1 MLKTFCRNFNKA
13 LGCKLSHLLNPLDK
27 VKFMSLFLNMNP
39 AQDCGRLISSRHICL
54 ESKTIVVFMQ
64 SNLYSLNKEIG
75 FRLERLTYKM
85 EREAANVKPR
95 SSEFLSV
102 HSPRLHGIVDLNP
115 SLCVLVLHI
124 ETSWVRHLQTTE
136 TCAGRGL
143 WLVPWACSG
152 LWLASD
158 TRGGGRWRSWPHQAS
173 VSSVKC
179 PVLPGLLIIASC
191 EERRDGDWR
200 EQGEWQRRRYKVHHY
215 WPRCPCCA
223 SFRFLT
229 GLVVSDSSVSEYSAH
244 DTIDTCVCRLL
255 PNQFSCRIRTNHSTI
270 TTQSVNFGKFNVT

>member
-1 MLKTFCRNFNKA
+1 
-13 LGCKLSHLLNPLDK
+13 
-27 VKFMSLFLNMNP
+27 MNP

-124 ETSWVRHLQTTE
+124 ETSIVRHLQTTE
-136 TCAGRGL
+136 TCAGLVL
-143 WLVPWACSG
+143 WLVTWCHPG
-152 LWLASD
+152 LWLAD
-158 TRGGGRWRSWPHQAS
+158 NTEGRGWGDAPAPSS

-179 PVLPGLLIIASC
+179 PVPLASYYRLMWTTVIMSQREWRPESRVT
-191 EERRDGDWR
+191 EE
-200 EQGEWQRRRYKVHHY
+200 
-215 WPRCPCCA
+215 A
-223 SFRFLT
+223 
-229 GLVVSDSSVSEYSAH
+229 
-244 DTIDTCVCRLL
+244 I
-255 PNQFSCRIRTNHSTI
+255 
-270 TTQSVNFGKFNVT
+270 

>member
-124 ETSWVRHLQTTE
+124 ETSIVRQRHLQTTE
-136 TCAGRGL
+136 TCAGLVL
-143 WLVPWACSG
+143 WLVTWRHPG
-152 LWLASD
+152 LWLAD
-158 TRGGGRWRSWPHQAS
+158 TGAGVRRRSVLHQAC

-179 PVLPGLLIIASC
+179 PVPLASYYRLMWTTDIMSEREWRPESRVT
-191 EERRDGDWR
+191 EE
-200 EQGEWQRRRYKVHHY
+200 
-215 WPRCPCCA
+215 A
-223 SFRFLT
+223 
-229 GLVVSDSSVSEYSAH
+229 
-244 DTIDTCVCRLL
+244 I
-255 PNQFSCRIRTNHSTI
+255 
-270 TTQSVNFGKFNVT
+270 

>member
-1 MLKTFCRNFNKA
+1 
-13 LGCKLSHLLNPLDK
+13 
-27 VKFMSLFLNMNP
+27 MNP

-124 ETSWVRHLQTTE
+124 ETSIVRQRHLQTTE
-136 TCAGRGL
+136 TCAGLVL
-143 WLVPWACSG
+143 WLVTWRHPG
-152 LWLASD
+152 LWLAD
-158 TRGGGRWRSWPHQAS
+158 TGAGVRRRSVLHQAS

-179 PVLPGLLIIASC
+179 PAPLASYYRLMWTTDIMSDREWRPESRVM
-191 EERRDGDWR
+191 EE
-200 EQGEWQRRRYKVHHY
+200 
-215 WPRCPCCA
+215 A
-223 SFRFLT
+223 
-229 GLVVSDSSVSEYSAH
+229 
-244 DTIDTCVCRLL
+244 I
-255 PNQFSCRIRTNHSTI
+255 
-270 TTQSVNFGKFNVT
+270 